1 MCLVKSW
8 LWHHFLWQLKP
19 GSEDGEMIGK
29 EECSCVVGGGDA
41 EMSVFLLV
49 SFVDLLG
56 LWYFVSTNSPFHAYL
71 GGLLDLVKTAHLYL
85 PFTTLSP
92 LAFSVLGID
101 HDVFQSHHEDV
112 LPGFLNLALLPSFIC
127 ITELCGSKGLL
138 SSQSQ
143 RKKAWFFG
151 WAVAPNLGKTLLR
164 LENLM

>member
-29 EECSCVVGGGDA
+29 EESSCVVGEGDA

-56 LWYFVSTNSPFHAYL
+56 LWCFVSTKSPFHTYL
-71 GGLLDLVKTAHLYL
+71 GLPLDLVKIAHLYL
-85 PFTTLSP
+85 PFTALSP

-101 HDVFQSHHEDV
+101 HDVFQSHLEDIF
-112 LPGFLNLALLPSFIC
+112 PGLLNSALLPSFIC
-127 ITELCGSKGLL
+127 ITGLYSSKDLL

-151 WAVAPNLGKTLLR
+151 WAGA
-164 LENLM
+164 